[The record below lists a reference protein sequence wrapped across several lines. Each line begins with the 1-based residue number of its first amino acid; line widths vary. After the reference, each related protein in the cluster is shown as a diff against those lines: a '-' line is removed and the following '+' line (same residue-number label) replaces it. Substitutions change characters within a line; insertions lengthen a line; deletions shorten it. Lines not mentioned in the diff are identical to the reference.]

1 MLYCFLVEYFLNN
14 YKKQPFIPAI
24 QKTSTLVFLSLL
36 SLVCFLI
43 AINTRTINVSGSYEQ
58 KVQAAELMKKGM
70 DVLKGSRMESGVF
83 IDIENDPNETGLVGS
98 PFSLITTDEG
108 DLDSKLTTLD
118 PNLSAGIV
126 DLMVQ
131 LNLSS
136 KDTVALLMTGSMPGA
151 NIAVLTACKAL
162 GIHPI
167 SITSVGASQWGAN
180 QVDFT
185 WLDMEKILFENDL
198 IPTKSIA
205 ASIGGRNDMG
215 RLLSPA
221 GRNIITDN
229 IQYHDIPIIRKDRLA
244 ENIEHRMD
252 IFSGIKKISNY
263 KAVINVGGGVAS
275 LGTSFNLRLLPPG
288 VVIRSDIS
296 NIGRPGGIEGVL
308 SKFLNSNVPG
318 LHILNIRP
326 LTEQFKMPF
335 APIPIPEIGNGSLY
349 ADERY
354 NILVAALCL
363 LVVSGSVF
371 SVGLHSKRK
380 IKEHL
385 LQHEPDSLL

>member
-1 MLYCFLVEYFLNN
+1 MNN

-244 ENIEHRMD
+244 ENIEYRMD

-335 APIPIPEIGNGSLY
+335 APIPIPEIGSGSLY

-354 NILVAALCL
+354 NILVAAVCL

>member
-1 MLYCFLVEYFLNN
+1 MNN

-43 AINTRTINVSGSYEQ
+43 AINTRTIDVSGSYEQ

-198 IPTKSIA
+198 IPAKSIA

-229 IQYHDIPIIRKDRLA
+229 IQYHDLPIIRKDRLA

-335 APIPIPEIGNGSLY
+335 APIPIPEIGSGSLY

-354 NILVAALCL
+354 NIWVAAVCL

-371 SVGLHSKRK
+371 SIGLHSKRK

>member
-1 MLYCFLVEYFLNN
+1 MNN

-43 AINTRTINVSGSYEQ
+43 AINTRTIDVSGSYEQ

-198 IPTKSIA
+198 IPAKSIA

-229 IQYHDIPIIRKDRLA
+229 IQYHDLPLIRKDRLA

-326 LTEQFKMPF
+326 LTAQFKMPF
-335 APIPIPEIGNGSLY
+335 APIPIPEIGSGSLY

-354 NILVAALCL
+354 NIWVAALCL

>member
-1 MLYCFLVEYFLNN
+1 MEYFLNN

-43 AINTRTINVSGSYEQ
+43 AINTRTIDVSGSYEQ

-198 IPTKSIA
+198 IPAKSIA

-335 APIPIPEIGNGSLY
+335 APIPIPEIGSGSLY

-354 NILVAALCL
+354 NIWVAAVCL

-371 SVGLHSKRK
+371 SIGLHSKRK

>member
-1 MLYCFLVEYFLNN
+1 MEYFLNN

-43 AINTRTINVSGSYEQ
+43 AINTRTIDVSGSYEQ

-198 IPTKSIA
+198 IPAKSIA

-229 IQYHDIPIIRKDRLA
+229 IQYHDLPIIRKDRLA

-288 VVIRSDIS
+288 VVFRSDIS

-335 APIPIPEIGNGSLY
+335 APIPIPEIGSGSLY

-354 NILVAALCL
+354 NIWVAAVCL

-371 SVGLHSKRK
+371 SIGLHSKRK

>member
-1 MLYCFLVEYFLNN
+1 MEYFLNN

-43 AINTRTINVSGSYEQ
+43 AINTRTIDVSGSYEQ

-335 APIPIPEIGNGSLY
+335 APIPIPEIGSGSLY

-354 NILVAALCL
+354 NIWVATLCL

>member
-1 MLYCFLVEYFLNN
+1 MEYFLNN

-43 AINTRTINVSGSYEQ
+43 AINTRTIDVSGSYEQ

-229 IQYHDIPIIRKDRLA
+229 IQYHDLPIIRKDRLA

-335 APIPIPEIGNGSLY
+335 APILIFEIGSGSLY

-354 NILVAALCL
+354 NIWVATLCL

>member
-1 MLYCFLVEYFLNN
+1 MNN

-43 AINTRTINVSGSYEQ
+43 AINTRTIDVSGSYEQ

-136 KDTVALLMTGSMPGA
+136 KDTVAVLMTGSMPGA

-162 GIHPI
+162 DIYPI

-180 QVDFT
+180 QVDFS
-185 WLDMEKILFENDL
+185 WLDMEKILLENDL
-198 IPTKSIA
+198 IPAKSIA

-221 GRNIITDN
+221 GRNIIIDN
-229 IQYHDIPIIRKDRLA
+229 IKYHDIPIIRKDRLA

-252 IFSGIKKISNY
+252 IFSGIKKISDY

-288 VVIRSDIS
+288 VVYRSDIS

-335 APIPIPEIGNGSLY
+335 APIPIPEIGSGSLY

-354 NILVAALCL
+354 NIWVAALCL